1 MKKGVL
7 VALGLAGL
15 LATAA
20 VLAASG
26 GKASVIAVYPL
37 VGDYAQ
43 VSTNQTPPTEEQCFT
58 VNFSQ
63 TVPNSGRRCFR
74 PQAIYSA
81 YDLQPLYDR
90 GLNGS
95 GTRSRSSTR
104 TAATRWRA
112 T

>member
-58 VNFSQ
+58 VNFQPDGSEL
-63 TVPNSGRRCFR
+63 R
-74 PQAIYSA
+74 PPVLQAA
-81 YDLQPLYDR
+81 GDLLRVRP
-90 GLNGS
+90 
-95 GTRSRSSTR
+95 
-104 TAATRWRA
+104 AAA
-112 T
+112 L